1 LRQGLLVIGAKS
13 LRASL
18 LSADDATAGGT
29 LSAAVDT
36 SRPSRAE
43 IEPAALE
50 LVRRHGAQ
58 IMATARRYAATPEDA
73 EDAYQRGLE
82 ILLTKAP
89 TTSADDLVPWL
100 KTVVKHEAFA
110 LRKQRERHGVP
121 TEHDDSTPADA
132 DTHERVERLDQL
144 QRGAEA
150 LQRLKP
156 QETRCLLLLAEG
168 YSYKQIC
175 EITGFSYTKVNRCVA
190 EGRLSFAKRFD
201 GIEAGAECARLA
213 PVVSAAAD
221 GEAGAEDML
230 ALRRHMRGCLAC
242 RASLREAR
250 AVPARVAA
258 LAPVPFVLAT
268 PGDAVAPDGLH
279 AAWNWLHERCAALA
293 LRGQEVFEMA
303 AAHKTVAVA
312 ASAAALAGGG
322 AATMQVAKPDAPDP
336 KPRRAAA
343 VAAPAKATPPAQPR
357 QATPSPPP
365 ERKQRTVRKQA
376 PPAPA
381 PAPPTAEPPPQP
393 TAPEPTQ
400 TVAKEP
406 EPPAPARPAPS
417 GSTDGEFGL

>member
-1 LRQGLLVIGAKS
+1 
-13 LRASL
+13 
-18 LSADDATAGGT
+18 

-36 SRPSRAE
+36 SRPTRAE

-121 TEHDDSTPADA
+121 TENDDSTPADA
-132 DTHERVERLDQL
+132 DTHEHVERLDQL

-201 GIEAGAECARLA
+201 GIEAGAECTRLA

-221 GEAGAEDML
+221 GEASGEDML

-250 AVPARVAA
+250 TVPARVAA
-258 LAPVPFVLAT
+258 LAPVPLVLTT
-268 PGDAVAPDGLH
+268 PGDPVAAPDSLH
-279 AAWNWLHERCAALA
+279 AAWNWLHERCAGLA

-322 AATMQVAKPDAPDP
+322 AATMQVAKQDAPDP
-336 KPRRAAA
+336 KPQRAAA
-343 VAAPAKATPPAQPR
+343 VVAPAKAAPPTQPPL
-357 QATPSPPP
+357 QTAPVAAPSPPP
-365 ERKQRTVRKQA
+365 ERKPRAVRKQA
-376 PPAPA
+376 PSRPVRSPPSVPAHQQ
-381 PAPPTAEPPPQP
+381 PAPPAPEPVQTVANEPPPAP
-393 TAPEPTQ
+393 TPRPT
-400 TVAKEP
+400 
-406 EPPAPARPAPS
+406 S
-417 GSTDGEFGL
+417 GSTAGEFGP